1 MTKNE
6 LFEYIK
12 DLRKDTLS
20 INQLRED
27 LNIKNIENILMQLEK
42 EEYIAISFS
51 DDKIKLLD
59 KK

>member
-42 EEYIAISFS
+42 EEYIAISFL

>member
-1 MTKNE
+1 MTKDE
-6 LFEYIK
+6 LLEYIK
-12 DLRKDTLS
+12 DLKKDTLS

-27 LNIKNIENILMQLEK
+27 LNIKNIENILIQLEK

>member
-27 LNIKNIENILMQLEK
+27 LNIKNIENILIQLEK

>member
-1 MTKNE
+1 MTKDE
-6 LFEYIK
+6 LLEYIK
-12 DLRKDTLS
+12 NLRKDTLS
-20 INQLRED
+20 ISQLRED
-27 LNIKNIENILMQLEK
+27 LNIKNIENILIQLEQ

>member
-20 INQLRED
+20 ISQLRED
-27 LNIKNIENILMQLEK
+27 LNIKNIENILIQLEK

>member
-27 LNIKNIENILMQLEK
+27 LNINNIENILIQLEK

>member
-12 DLRKDTLS
+12 NLKKDTLS

-27 LNIKNIENILMQLEK
+27 LNINNIENILMQLEK

>member
-12 DLRKDTLS
+12 NLKKDTLS

-27 LNIKNIENILMQLEK
+27 LNIKNIENILIQLEK

>member
-12 DLRKDTLS
+12 DLKKDTLS

-27 LNIKNIENILMQLEK
+27 LNIKNIENILIQLEK

>member
-1 MTKNE
+1 MTKDE
-6 LFEYIK
+6 LLEYIK
-12 DLRKDTLS
+12 DLKKDTLS
-20 INQLRED
+20 ISQLRED
-27 LNIKNIENILMQLEK
+27 LNIKNIENILIQLEK

>member
-12 DLRKDTLS
+12 DLRK
-20 INQLRED
+20 D

>member
-12 DLRKDTLS
+12 DLRKDTVS

>member
-27 LNIKNIENILMQLEK
+27 LNIKNIENVLMQLEK

>member
-1 MTKNE
+1 MTKDE
-6 LFEYIK
+6 LLEYIK
-12 DLRKDTLS
+12 NLRKDTLS
-20 INQLRED
+20 ISQLRED
-27 LNIKNIENILMQLEK
+27 LNIKNIENILIQLEK

>member
-6 LFEYIK
+6 LLEYIK
-12 DLRKDTLS
+12 DLKKDTLS

-27 LNIKNIENILMQLEK
+27 LNIKNIENILIQLEQ

-51 DDKIKLLD
+51 DDKIKLLG